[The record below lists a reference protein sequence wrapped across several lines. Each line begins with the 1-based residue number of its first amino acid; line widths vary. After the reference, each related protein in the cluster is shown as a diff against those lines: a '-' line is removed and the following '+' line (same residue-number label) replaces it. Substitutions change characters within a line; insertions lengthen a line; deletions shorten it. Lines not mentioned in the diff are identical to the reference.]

1 MNARGRKIG
10 GHITASGTSLR
21 FFKTSVDAL
30 NARFNLKATELELEQ
45 LELNRK
51 SDFVRAQGKI
61 DLSHEHS
68 YSGMLNATIGNSA
81 EDLSIFRG
89 TGENNIKPA
98 PADIQVRIDS
108 SNWDA
113 HGTIGLPDSSSI
125 NFSARFPFPIGT
137 TCNGF
142 LTFPVNVTH

>member
-1 MNARGRKIG
+1 MKARGRKIG
-10 GHITASGTSLR
+10 GHITARGTSLR

-30 NARFNLKATELELEQ
+30 NAKFNLKATELELEQ

-81 EDLSIFRG
+81 EYLSIFRG
-89 TGENNIKPA
+89 PGENNIKPP
-98 PADIQVRIDS
+98 PADIQGRLNSPTCDS
-108 SNWDA
+108 TA
-113 HGTIGLPDSSSI
+113 
-125 NFSARFPFPIGT
+125 PI
-137 TCNGF
+137 
-142 LTFPVNVTH
+142 P